1 MKINNAISD
10 TRYSVVHIAVGF
22 ADVIPLPKGET
33 TMANKNG
40 LSEHNGRWR
49 ARFTFDGKR
58 YEFTQRERETKKDF
72 EQRVRDN
79 RYKIENCMAVKV
91 NNRMTVDQWFDTFM
105 DVYKVDVKVSTRDS
119 YKSMYVNKV
128 KPVFGTMKMV
138 NVKSVTLQRFFN
150 ELAKEYALNS
160 VKLCYALMSTMFK
173 TAYRQDVIAVNP
185 FDKVDAPKQ
194 SKIPQR
200 VKAVLS
206 QEDIQL
212 FLQYAG
218 DHPYSRVIQFELLT
232 GMRNGEVSALTWDD
246 IDLVKGVVNVR
257 YNLIHDKETG
267 CNVVSSTKSKK
278 ERQVYLTETACSLL
292 KKQRYYQNER
302 WLSSGGEYNR
312 GKNRVFLSV
321 KGHDLKT
328 NNLDQWIYSVLNRLE
343 KDGYTFPHISA
354 HSLRH
359 TFATYAREQDVSIEV
374 LQAWLGHADVTTTL
388 KHYVHTSDTVKAR
401 EMVKMEGI
409 L

>member
-1 MKINNAISD
+1 MAKRIK
-10 TRYSVVHIAVGF
+10 GF
-22 ADVIPLPKGET
+22 
-33 TMANKNG
+33 
-40 LSEHNGRWR
+40 SEHNGKWR
-49 ARFTFDGKR
+49 ARFVFEGKS
-58 YEFTQRERETKKDF
+58 YEYTQHKGETRTAFEKRFREERC
-72 EQRVRDN
+72 R
-79 RYKIENCMAVKV
+79 IENGNAVKI
-91 NNRMTVDQWFDTFM
+91 NNRMTVDQWFDIFM
-105 DVYKVDVKVSTRDS
+105 DIYKTDVKVSTRDN
-119 YKSMYVNKV
+119 YKSLYRNRIQ
-128 KPVFGTMKMV
+128 PVFGKMKLV
-138 NVKSVTLQRFFN
+138 NVKGVAIQQFFN
-150 ELAKEYALNS
+150 GLAQVYSLNT
-160 VKLCYALMSTMFK
+160 VKLYFAIMREMFK
-173 TAYRQDVIAVNP
+173 EAYRQDVIAVNP

-374 LQAWLGHADVTTTL
+374 LQAWLGHSDVTTTL